1 MRLTLLALDYDGTI
15 AERDQLN
22 EEVRRA
28 LAKVS
33 STDVLLVLVTGRILA
48 DLQRVSGGLEAFD
61 AVVAENGAV
70 LYFPD
75 SDRQILLADPLE
87 PALARELTRRK
98 IPFVAGTCILELEAK
113 YAQAVLSVI
122 HDLELPRILVFNQA
136 RLMVL
141 PEAVS
146 KRTGLRAAAR
156 VLRVSLHN
164 AVAVGNGENDHELLR
179 ACEIGVAVAWGSPA
193 LQQAA
198 DEVLQGTGPAAVAKF
213 IDRVTTQPTFSVGQ
227 EKRPPLYLGLRPDGA
242 PLAFAPRGRN
252 MLIVGDR
259 HSGKSWLAG
268 LLCEQLMLQ
277 HYSLCVIDPE
287 GDYVTLERLP
297 GVIVVNEEEGRPSVN
312 QIEQVLCYPDISLVV
327 NLLRIPHDEKHL
339 FVVALLERIGELR
352 RRTGLPHRL
361 VIDEAQF
368 VLGDLGNRELLDLGA
383 GGHLLVSH
391 HRAAELGSDVLAST
405 EAVLVTGC
413 SEASEAEALR
423 KLVGGAP
430 SAKDW
435 SAALC
440 DLEIDEAALLPGAEE
455 SGGEI
460 VRFRLASR
468 VTPHVRHKARPFETA
483 SSDETAFVF
492 VHNGVPTGQRAR
504 SLKDLLLMLSAAP
517 EHTFDSHLE
526 HGDFSRW
533 LQDVFADS
541 ELATEIRSIETAWRA
556 GHRDRP
562 CARIARVIRNC
573 YLARQ
578 AGLGAASGEAPGS
591 KR

>member
-28 LAKVS
+28 LARVS
-33 STDVLLVLVTGRILA
+33 GTDVLLVLVTGRILA
-48 DLQRVSGGLEAFD
+48 DLQRVSGGLDAFD

-70 LYFPD
+70 LHFPD

-87 PALARELTRRK
+87 PALVPELTRRK
-98 IPFVAGTCILELEAK
+98 IPFVAGTCLVELEAK

-122 HDLELPRILVFNQA
+122 HDLELPLVLVFNQA

-193 LQQAA
+193 LQRAA
-198 DEVLQGTGPAAVAKF
+198 DEVLQGMGPAAVAKF
-213 IDRVTTQPTFSVGQ
+213 IDRVTTQPNFSLSQG
-227 EKRPPLYLGLRPDGA
+227 KGPALYLGLRPDGA
-242 PLAFAPRGRN
+242 PLALTPRGRN

-297 GVIVVNEEEGRPSVN
+297 GVIVVNEEEGRPSVD
-312 QIEQVLCYPDISLVV
+312 QIEQVLSYPDISLVV
-327 NLLRIPHDEKHL
+327 NLLRVPRDEKHL
-339 FVVALLERIGELR
+339 FVGALLERIAELR
-352 RRTGLPHRL
+352 RRSGLPHRL

-368 VLGDLGNRELLDLGA
+368 LDPGKLHLLDLGA
-383 GGHLLVSH
+383 GGHMLVS
-391 HRAAELGSDVLAST
+391 HRAAELGSEVLAAT

-413 SEASEAEALR
+413 SEGTEAEALR
-423 KLVGGAP
+423 RLVGGAR
-430 SAKDW
+430 STKDW
-435 SAALC
+435 SAALG

-468 VTPHVRHKARPFETA
+468 VTPHVRHKATPFETA
-483 SSDETAFVF
+483 SSDEIAFVF

-504 SLKDLLLMLSAAP
+504 SLKDLVVMLSAAP

-533 LQDVFADS
+533 VQDVFADS
-541 ELATEIRSIETAWRA
+541 ELATEIRSIETAWQA
-556 GHRDRP
+556 GRSDRF
-562 CARIARVIRNC
+562 CARIARVIRNH

-578 AGLGAASGEAPGS
+578 AGLGATSGEAPGS